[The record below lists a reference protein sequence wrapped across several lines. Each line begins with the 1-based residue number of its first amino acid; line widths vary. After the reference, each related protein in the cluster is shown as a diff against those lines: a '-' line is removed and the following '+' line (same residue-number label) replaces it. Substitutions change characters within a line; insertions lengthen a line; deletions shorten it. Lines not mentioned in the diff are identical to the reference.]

1 MIYYRF
7 KTRSS
12 YYFPRINSKGKFIY
26 SLYGNYG
33 SKATKL
39 YWWLFRNLSL
49 FRWFHIT
56 NSSNVENFD
65 IIQSLIGDE
74 CVFGINMGTPGPEQK
89 KSILGYNVI
98 TGEIFFAKFATKE
111 KAKKLS
117 ANEIKVYK
125 TLADSGLVPV
135 LYDYSITPDYVF
147 LKCEC
152 YKGKHIDHFLT
163 DEQVLKILNVLQNYH
178 FEENVEQIDG
188 LKTCFAHND
197 FCLWNMLSVNGHV
210 CLVDWEMA
218 GEFPIGHDL
227 FTYIFQTTFFIRNA
241 VPTSVVLKNNLQLIK
256 KYFGDIDYIP
266 YLKHF
271 VDYKINFFSSGQ
283 NPYGLKRY
291 MELKAIVEDL

>member
-49 FRWFHIT
+49 FRWLHIT

-98 TGEIFFAKFATKE
+98 TGEIF
-111 KAKKLS
+111 
-117 ANEIKVYK
+117 
-125 TLADSGLVPV
+125 
-135 LYDYSITPDYVF
+135 
-147 LKCEC
+147 
-152 YKGKHIDHFLT
+152 
-163 DEQVLKILNVLQNYH
+163 LQNLL
-178 FEENVEQIDG
+178 
-188 LKTCFAHND
+188 LKKR
-197 FCLWNMLSVNGHV
+197 
-210 CLVDWEMA
+210 
-218 GEFPIGHDL
+218 
-227 FTYIFQTTFFIRNA
+227 Q
-241 VPTSVVLKNNLQLIK
+241 KNLAQMK
-256 KYFGDIDYIP
+256 
-266 YLKHF
+266 
-271 VDYKINFFSSGQ
+271 
-283 NPYGLKRY
+283 
-291 MELKAIVEDL
+291 